1 MKKSL
6 CLKFGKTAVG
16 FLALCLNLFAACEI
30 GLGPSVDTDPPVLT
44 IENPPVDAIVR
55 DVFAIQ
61 GSWEDDGAIASVTV
75 TLKRPDGFGSEMSY
89 EAEITET
96 EEKGIWYAVINPFT
110 EGVLDGTYEATVE
123 ISDEAGHVVSQS
135 RTFTVDNTAPLIV
148 LQRPGTKITEPAD
161 AYGQTFSLNGM
172 GADDNTIDH
181 IDVEI
186 YSDEACT
193 NLLKT
198 ITKSNVP
205 PTIELDVAVFE
216 EGVSN
221 DYSEIYGSVTKNGT
235 QYRYCKIT
243 AYDNAKRYPLER
255 TGSTDEETG
264 NSTSTYYL
272 YDDIYSGVLE
282 NNTITDVYK
291 MLSGTYLFS
300 NNKRDAGSIEQVVS
314 ILGNNEME
322 KSNFSLNPEN
332 NPLFFVNGKDVLRK
346 DGADFTGSDY
356 LITNGSSV
364 VVEISTGLDG
374 ISLNAA
380 SLRPYLLPCDANGNA
395 SVDNIP
401 ENRIYLSEA
410 GVGAKSGTSYKF
422 TVTFDTTLSYAESKT
437 LTLGHSYIFGV
448 EGTDQRGNTVI
459 PKGGTYG
466 FKLSSNGAAPGLTVT
481 NPIPTI
487 SYVGAGG
494 SQTFAGTVN
503 CQDGTPVITIK
514 KGTETVYTHQFT
526 ESEATVENGLREFT
540 FNTTISYADSEN
552 SQNQYTFTASQDGLE
567 TTAFKTVI
575 YDKDAPT
582 ISVGSILPLA
592 KKYNP
597 EVETNTP
604 STEDY
609 LNGNITLRFSLND
622 EYDTVETSAADK
634 KPYFEVIE
642 VNNGIQ
648 TVKPLIVTGPDVVSE
663 TSATA
668 KHYITKLINGSF
680 QIDTTQ
686 IQTGSDDKS
695 IIFKIYAWD
704 RAGNAKI
711 YTYPEPTAT
720 SQPVLKVNQQTDYP
734 VILPTNND
742 LSLKYTSK
750 AQRDAATARRSQVP
764 SGGQLLFTIID
775 DDGIGRYKILSA
787 SVSNDNPTET
797 ADQVADSRFNDA
809 EWEDG
814 NGSTQ
819 LTVTK
824 NSSTASGYYWYKVLV
839 EDTKAT
845 GTPVTT
851 VKGPFIVKV
860 TTAAPILVNVTT
872 LDSDS
877 SDINIGKYVGATGAE
892 KTKWRNKIEIN
903 ATEAPFYLYRSETP
917 FAEDFNPDPPTS
929 TVGSP
934 DGLVYVTPQ
943 NTVPQVIYDTI
954 ANPTA
959 NKTYYY
965 MIYDSNINPSNVKT
979 IDCQVDTS
987 VPSITIAN
995 PGNDTAKTGVNAINT
1010 SSYQFSGSIQ
1020 DDNTISSIAGI
1031 YYKTLAITEAAPT
1044 APASNRLSASTWTAA
1059 GWEAVSPGTS
1069 WSFVIGSETSPI
1081 TQGKYKLYMYAIDG
1095 AGNLSDS
1102 DSATNGNQPYSRVY
1116 HIDMANPVVTETS
1129 STRYVNAAGSGNVSL
1144 GGTITESHGIQ
1155 SFTVSRGTTTY
1166 NIVSNGTV
1174 QTAPSGVTWSYTA
1187 GTGAWSLTET
1197 PGDGNYT
1204 YTITATD
1211 LVGKPN
1217 ASLTRQVTVDTTVP
1231 TVSPDTTKFKVPAA
1245 TETQSSLFKF
1255 EGLASNV
1262 TDAGVSSGLDKV
1274 EIAFTARATPNAT
1287 PTAPTAAQETA
1298 TPAADGSWQATVEF
1312 NTAKFGTVFS
1322 GTNAQGTK
1330 DLWVKVYDKA
1340 GNSSAWTNAKHFVYD
1355 TAAPTISLT
1364 GTTPQANTY
1373 RREGFTIQASAS
1385 DTYGVQGVSIA
1396 YGTGTGQSVAAPYN
1410 ETSGKYEASFR
1421 VDSESGTATHLDDG
1435 KYTFT
1440 ATVTDRSGKTAS
1452 VDRLF
1457 TIDTTVPV
1465 ISLVKIN
1472 GTEVTANADNSTAWY
1487 KSQTIPLIIN
1497 ASDALS
1503 GISTVE
1509 YATQTA
1515 GSTDTLEETDW
1526 NPLSLQGS
1534 EYKGSAIFS
1543 GTGAGQKLYIRVKDN
1558 AGNIEYFNTNN
1569 AALTINIDTDKPNLS
1584 ITQDTILTYIGTTG
1598 FTVHGTA
1605 SDSPAAGAG
1614 IASLNVK
1621 EYYKGPDA
1629 TDFTLTSD
1637 SGTNGVSVTRTNEEW
1652 EWSRAV
1658 PLGTSQQNSTNGTYK
1673 YVFTLTDNAGN
1684 FETAQFTATVDK
1696 IAPVINIETP
1706 DTDTAKTGE
1715 NAINSSSYQFSGTI
1729 TELNTVSKIYYKVL
1743 ADTATAPSAPASN
1756 IMDDSSWTGWTAVT
1770 SGKSWSFVIGSEANP
1785 ITQGKYKLYMY
1796 AIDGAGNLSALTSR
1810 IYHVDMAKP
1819 VVTES
1824 GAASRYVNAA
1834 GNGSVSLGG
1843 TITESHGIQNFTVS
1857 RVKEGTSETTTYNI
1871 VSNGEV
1877 LPVPTVNNQSG
1888 VSWTYT
1894 ATSTG
1899 ANWSLTE
1906 APGDGNYTYTITAT
1920 DLVGKTNES
1929 LTREITVDTTVP
1941 TVNTTDQTKF
1951 KVPTSTE
1958 TQSSLFKF
1966 EGLASNVTDT
1976 GASGTAYSSGID
1988 KVEIAFTARENPTDT
2003 PTAPTAAQESATPAA
2018 NGSWQSTVEFAN
2030 TKFGIVFTGAQGTK
2044 DLWVKVYDK
2053 AGNASA
2059 WTNVK
2064 NFVYDTAAPT
2074 ISLTGATPQANS
2086 YKKTGF
2092 VIEASAS
2099 DSYGVQGVNVAY
2111 GTGTGQSV
2119 AATLNETS
2127 GKYEASFRVG
2137 SETGSATLLA
2147 DGEYTFTATVTD
2159 LSGKTA
2165 SVDRHFTV
2173 DTTAP
2178 VISLVKING
2187 TEVTANADNSSVWY
2201 RSQTIPLIINASD
2214 AVSGITTSGIASVEY
2229 ATQTA
2234 GSTAALVESDW
2245 TPLTLQETEDGTEY
2259 KGSAIFSGT
2268 GAGQKL
2274 YIRVK
2279 DNAGNI
2285 TYFKANNAAFTINID
2300 TTAPELSALYYQ
2312 VGTGTAAGAVKGVSS
2327 TIYVKSGTSITVY
2340 GKYKDEQS
2348 GVQALTFTRAGTAIT
2363 PSEIKYTTG
2372 TVTEQ
2377 TTTTVPALSYET
2389 YSDSNSSSYTYWKA
2403 TFSMNEGGEFGINGK
2418 NGTYVAGTTGGQ
2430 TSITPFTVTIDD
2442 TKPNL
2447 SNYKLLTSANT
2458 EAYKKTVSGQKRYY
2472 INNTTSTALI
2482 ISGVATDNI
2491 GVEKVTLSINGTSY
2505 NNTGT
2510 ASDWKFENIDLS
2522 SLTNV
2527 SGETADAT
2535 ATITVTDVAG
2545 NQNTVTAGTEIAD
2558 KLYIYFDT
2566 TAPLGHHELDTES
2579 KDLTFR
2585 IGENNNDDITSS
2597 STTPQWSNSLD
2608 TGVGKKYSDD
2618 SYGNSSTITI
2628 SGNIG
2633 DSESGVSLI
2642 YYHVFDKPIHFDSD
2656 LAANVE
2662 VPHKQTIEGVAN
2674 YVFRN
2679 SDELRDYVISNSTSD
2694 PFAPLETAESKRVFY
2709 TGDATHTLDGT
2720 LLSGSR
2726 YYKNINTTYR
2736 STISGFNYDKNYLV
2750 IAAVDNVGNKGIDY
2764 VTVSSTVQHYFCQI
2778 NKDNEVPSISLDA
2791 GQDSMRYYNGSSENL
2806 TLSGVATDSLAG
2818 IRSVSFKVNNH
2829 EITTTDSTYGTITLV
2844 DSGTYSKQNTHW
2856 SVTINPSAFEGA
2868 STDDINFYGIVTD
2881 DAGVGNQQM
2890 LSLATF
2896 IRDIDGP
2903 EVTLNSPKDADIST
2917 SNIIEVNKL
2926 ITLNG
2931 TASDINGLSTSTN
2944 MELYF
2949 TKSSTLGNVTTAPT
2963 LTTGTNGNIGTDA
2976 ETKWVSIDDT
2986 KSHSN
2991 SWSFGGINT
3000 ATLGGSTIADGTE
3013 VYFTVKATDKAG
3025 NSSCAVPVKVT
3036 VDQNTDRPI
3045 LSYNN
3050 LSWDSTANSN
3060 AGGVKEYNKN
3070 LSTLSGIIT
3079 DDDGITELRIAVAA
3093 TKPADFATN
3102 SAYVRT
3108 VNSTGAF
3115 SVPLGDDGTKKLWI
3129 YVKDTA
3135 GTEFITAATAG
3146 NLSQPYLVFNG
3157 NTSKHSD
3164 SAATSFIINNTS
3176 PVITHSAFGYGNTE
3190 TAATTA
3196 ATTTTSSAYSAFTNT
3211 SYAGGTV
3218 RKYVV
3223 FAITA
3228 TTSNN
3233 VPVESVKVSVS
3244 GISAPISFPV
3254 ANKSE
3259 RSGNAETWYTDPIDI
3274 SAWTHG
3280 NHTLSFT
3287 VEDASGLSAISEPKQ
3302 FIIDNMGPSVSL
3314 ISPRGE
3320 EVTNPVSLEG
3330 TATDD
3335 YDHAVSKI
3343 GFVIVDNRYYN
3354 ANGTFVTNAQNQ
3366 IKAAAKT
3373 AADTNNRTGTTSS
3386 WNFTLNG
3393 VATQEGKVNPSL
3405 PTSEGSGT
3413 GGIENAATGI
3423 NRAPVPQGY
3432 GEDDDTR
3439 NLTVVFYTCDELGN
3453 ESWTPIVRDT
3463 TVEDSPSPVTIVY
3476 NPFADRPS
3484 ASVTYPLGA
3493 YVNEENVE
3501 NYSNLNGDIRVTG
3514 SARDNVSIS
3523 NGKVFIQLDLNKDGL
3538 FDNQDLA
3545 LLQTLSYT
3553 TTSGG
3558 TSQSHLIYTVTGN
3571 TLVTDLTS
3579 VEGVTDTAALGTNV
3593 NTLWGIPVRG
3603 TNSWNI
3609 TINSYNE
3616 LQQIEEARIGN
3627 ADSGQYKIGIRAV
3640 AMDDGG
3646 TFGSWS
3652 AKQYFKIDLNAPS
3665 IGAGEIVATDDSGTV
3680 IANQIAEKYVQD
3692 MYLSGNKKLRLKI
3705 SDRQGLKKVTYTYA
3719 TTIEGLSSSQRI
3731 GTIEKAE
3738 LDTIKPAT
3746 QVEGMYV
3753 YTIDIPLSLL
3763 TGSAYLNSKTVA
3775 LKVVATKDSDTE
3787 TTSYER
3793 YLVHF
3798 DNDKAT
3804 IKKLTLNSVEHTG
3817 SSNAADNK
3825 IVNSNLFF
3833 TIGGLAEDTGAGFDR
3848 MSFYFIRNPRAGSST
3863 ATRIYDV
3870 LSANQAIP
3878 VSGLDTKTV
3887 TTNSGNAND
3896 TTSNTFTIYGKNQT
3910 GLTVADE
3917 GLSLTGY
3924 TTDSHVHEGGYV
3936 QIGSKWHKIESISG
3950 TTVNLTTA
3958 TSATGTQT
3966 VFFAYL
3972 QTIDNTGSERRDD
3985 DDSTTI
3991 TGDDNDGMCESIR
4004 KSQTNW
4010 DYDASFDST
4019 NIPDG
4024 PGKLVVFVY
4033 DKAGNVSAK
4042 EYPVSVQN
4050 NAPRLTKLWLATDLS
4065 GDGTFQDIASEGI
4078 TEIVEYNVLSKVG
4091 EQTNYKDL
4099 NTVDYHGEHF
4109 IAKNKMAVIPE
4120 FTGGNGAIKMAL
4132 NNNAATSTAIT
4143 SYATDEAA
4151 AAAGAL
4157 YTSQGATAVP
4167 GINNFTL
4174 ARTGDTTWAYVID
4187 NDTLRPSS
4195 PTTDRVMSFTFWD
4208 STEETAP
4215 GVDSNWCYLRIKDL
4229 RVNVDDVTAPKVVV
4243 SPFYW
4248 NSKSKNSLYKNSSN
4262 NGHIELED
4270 DLPTTVFT
4278 ATSGLLDRD
4287 PKVSGK
4293 ITIRGTAFDDY
4304 TLSSIW
4310 VAFDGFTP
4318 ATGTYTDTK
4327 TLDSLTYYKV
4337 ASYTGGS
4344 WECESPSDTATVEG
4358 ATWAFK
4364 VTNNYIRASGHKA
4377 SWQLDID
4384 TSGITGRMGLDKK
4397 VYVRAI
4403 DATGDAAG
4411 AAATVVTAHT
4421 SNLTATGTADSE
4433 DSVYSKPTYRMDIVP
4448 YITKVLDEN
4457 SNTATRSRLG
4467 RYPVRMGKSIY
4478 LEGFNFGDGTLS
4490 VKRHKTVNGIASTTA
4505 ETDTLTAT
4513 RVTGDNNRIKITAAP
4528 DYSGFLNLTITP
4540 TGGTA
4545 LTAINNSNSASGYNI
4560 QKGYDAD
4567 EEDNAGNKTYGR
4579 LTANAEG
4586 TNFWTDDV
4594 YLSVWNVADASQFN
4608 GSINPHSGVIK
4619 KLTTQN
4625 SGSGAPN
4632 NTNPGN
4638 NGHITAAAG
4647 PGGGYIY
4654 KQPGYSTEVTPE
4666 TGMNDSYYAAMSSDD
4681 LKLYGY
4687 VSGRNYTTLGHGDNI
4702 AFNSSEVAYVAPV
4715 DEMDYTIVNGMPY
4728 YVFQDNG
4735 LGGDSGSVWGLGLV
4749 MMREGIWYDRN
4760 YFNPY
4765 KGNTIEEA
4773 KLPYF
4778 VERQGY
4784 NKASWQR
4791 DSSTG
4796 YDSILYQFKNP
4807 RITGWY
4813 NANESLLYTKQGGN
4827 KYIDGVDYIYIS
4839 YFDSYAKCLK
4849 YAAYKV
4855 GHRFATNDSK
4865 YSNTALKEWGKID
4878 VDHDIDIVAKM
4889 SSSPNTAGNQPDQTT
4904 YNHMTD
4910 GKSVV
4915 AGADT
4920 TSNNPNPTT
4929 VAGEWSDI
4937 FVDSTSDDPIP
4948 VIVYYNKTAKS
4959 LEIARGNNS
4968 FPQGPNE
4975 WTKTLAIRPT
4985 GVSSDFGRYVS
4996 GAMDTAGNLHIA
5008 AQDADNSILYYLYLT
5023 KSGNTYTVSKSIAVD
5038 GSAGAGRWADIEL
5051 TDPAGTSL
5059 AAIAPVI
5066 SYIDTSF
5073 MGTTKGIKVAYLV
5086 GTETDGTPIFEAMT
5100 DPARYAPSD
5109 QRTSV
5114 MADVKET
5121 KNATSKATIG
5131 VGFNSDMLALDFLR
5145 GE

>member
-1 MKKSL
+1 
-6 CLKFGKTAVG
+6 
-16 FLALCLNLFAACEI
+16 
-30 GLGPSVDTDPPVLT
+30 
-44 IENPPVDAIVR
+44 
-55 DVFAIQ
+55 
-61 GSWEDDGAIASVTV
+61 
-75 TLKRPDGFGSEMSY
+75 
-89 EAEITET
+89 
-96 EEKGIWYAVINPFT
+96 
-110 EGVLDGTYEATVE
+110 
-123 ISDEAGHVVSQS
+123 
-135 RTFTVDNTAPLIV
+135 
-148 LQRPGTKITEPAD
+148 
-161 AYGQTFSLNGM
+161 
-172 GADDNTIDH
+172 
-181 IDVEI
+181 
-186 YSDEACT
+186 
-193 NLLKT
+193 
-198 ITKSNVP
+198 
-205 PTIELDVAVFE
+205 
-216 EGVSN
+216 
-221 DYSEIYGSVTKNGT
+221 
-235 QYRYCKIT
+235 
-243 AYDNAKRYPLER
+243 
-255 TGSTDEETG
+255 
-264 NSTSTYYL
+264 
-272 YDDIYSGVLE
+272 
-282 NNTITDVYK
+282 
-291 MLSGTYLFS
+291 
-300 NNKRDAGSIEQVVS
+300 
-314 ILGNNEME
+314 
-322 KSNFSLNPEN
+322 
-332 NPLFFVNGKDVLRK
+332 
-346 DGADFTGSDY
+346 
-356 LITNGSSV
+356 
-364 VVEISTGLDG
+364 
-374 ISLNAA
+374 
-380 SLRPYLLPCDANGNA
+380 
-395 SVDNIP
+395 
-401 ENRIYLSEA
+401 
-410 GVGAKSGTSYKF
+410 
-422 TVTFDTTLSYAESKT
+422 
-437 LTLGHSYIFGV
+437 
-448 EGTDQRGNTVI
+448 
-459 PKGGTYG
+459 
-466 FKLSSNGAAPGLTVT
+466 
-481 NPIPTI
+481 
-487 SYVGAGG
+487 
-494 SQTFAGTVN
+494 
-503 CQDGTPVITIK
+503 
-514 KGTETVYTHQFT
+514 
-526 ESEATVENGLREFT
+526 
-540 FNTTISYADSEN
+540 
-552 SQNQYTFTASQDGLE
+552 
-567 TTAFKTVI
+567 
-575 YDKDAPT
+575 
-582 ISVGSILPLA
+582 
-592 KKYNP
+592 
-597 EVETNTP
+597 
-604 STEDY
+604 
-609 LNGNITLRFSLND
+609 
-622 EYDTVETSAADK
+622 
-634 KPYFEVIE
+634 
-642 VNNGIQ
+642 
-648 TVKPLIVTGPDVVSE
+648 
-663 TSATA
+663 
-668 KHYITKLINGSF
+668 
-680 QIDTTQ
+680 
-686 IQTGSDDKS
+686 
-695 IIFKIYAWD
+695 
-704 RAGNAKI
+704 
-711 YTYPEPTAT
+711 
-720 SQPVLKVNQQTDYP
+720 
-734 VILPTNND
+734 
-742 LSLKYTSK
+742 
-750 AQRDAATARRSQVP
+750 
-764 SGGQLLFTIID
+764 
-775 DDGIGRYKILSA
+775 
-787 SVSNDNPTET
+787 
-797 ADQVADSRFNDA
+797 
-809 EWEDG
+809 
-814 NGSTQ
+814 
-819 LTVTK
+819 
-824 NSSTASGYYWYKVLV
+824 
-839 EDTKAT
+839 
-845 GTPVTT
+845 
-851 VKGPFIVKV
+851 
-860 TTAAPILVNVTT
+860 
-872 LDSDS
+872 
-877 SDINIGKYVGATGAE
+877 
-892 KTKWRNKIEIN
+892 
-903 ATEAPFYLYRSETP
+903 
-917 FAEDFNPDPPTS
+917 
-929 TVGSP
+929 
-934 DGLVYVTPQ
+934 
-943 NTVPQVIYDTI
+943 
-954 ANPTA
+954 
-959 NKTYYY
+959 
-965 MIYDSNINPSNVKT
+965 MIYDSNKNPSKVKT

-995 PGNDTAKTGVNAINT
+995 PGTDTAKTGVNAINT

-1102 DSATNGNQPYSRVY
+1102 DPATDGKQPYSRVY
-1116 HIDMANPVVTETS
+1116 HVDMANPVVTETS
-1129 STRYVNAAGSGNVSL
+1129 STRYVNAVGSGSVSL

-1155 SFTVSRGTTTY
+1155 SFTVSRVKEGTSGTTTFP
-1166 NIVSNGTV
+1166 IVDNGTV
-1174 QTAPSGVTWSYTA
+1174 QAMPTVNPSGVSWTYTTTS
-1187 GTGAWSLTET
+1187 TGATWSLTET

-1211 LVGKPN
+1211 LVGKTN
-1217 ASLTRQVTVDTTVP
+1217 ESLTRQVTVDTTIP
-1231 TVSPDTTKFKVPAA
+1231 TVSTDTTKFKVPTA

-1255 EGLASNV
+1255 EGFASNV
-1262 TDAGVSSGLDKV
+1262 TDAGTSGTAYSSGIDKV
-1274 EIAFTARATPNAT
+1274 EIAFTARATPTAT
-1287 PTAPTAAQETA
+1287 PTAPAAAQETA

-1312 NTAKFGTVFS
+1312 GNTAKFGTVFS

-1340 GNSSAWTNAKHFVYD
+1340 GNSSNWTNAKHFVYD

-1364 GTTPQANTY
+1364 GTTPQANSY
-1373 RREGFTIQASAS
+1373 NKQGFTVQVSAS
-1385 DTYGVQGVSIA
+1385 DTYGVQGVS
-1396 YGTGTGQSVAAPYN
+1396 
-1410 ETSGKYEASFR
+1410 
-1421 VDSESGTATHLDDG
+1421 
-1435 KYTFT
+1435 
-1440 ATVTDRSGKTAS
+1440 
-1452 VDRLF
+1452 
-1457 TIDTTVPV
+1457 
-1465 ISLVKIN
+1465 
-1472 GTEVTANADNSTAWY
+1472 
-1487 KSQTIPLIIN
+1487 
-1497 ASDALS
+1497 
-1503 GISTVE
+1503 
-1509 YATQTA
+1509 
-1515 GSTDTLEETDW
+1515 
-1526 NPLSLQGS
+1526 
-1534 EYKGSAIFS
+1534 
-1543 GTGAGQKLYIRVKDN
+1543 
-1558 AGNIEYFNTNN
+1558 
-1569 AALTINIDTDKPNLS
+1569 
-1584 ITQDTILTYIGTTG
+1584 
-1598 FTVHGTA
+1598 
-1605 SDSPAAGAG
+1605 
-1614 IASLNVK
+1614 
-1621 EYYKGPDA
+1621 
-1629 TDFTLTSD
+1629 
-1637 SGTNGVSVTRTNEEW
+1637 
-1652 EWSRAV
+1652 
-1658 PLGTSQQNSTNGTYK
+1658 
-1673 YVFTLTDNAGN
+1673 
-1684 FETAQFTATVDK
+1684 
-1696 IAPVINIETP
+1696 
-1706 DTDTAKTGE
+1706 
-1715 NAINSSSYQFSGTI
+1715 
-1729 TELNTVSKIYYKVL
+1729 
-1743 ADTATAPSAPASN
+1743 
-1756 IMDDSSWTGWTAVT
+1756 
-1770 SGKSWSFVIGSEANP
+1770 
-1785 ITQGKYKLYMY
+1785 
-1796 AIDGAGNLSALTSR
+1796 
-1810 IYHVDMAKP
+1810 
-1819 VVTES
+1819 
-1824 GAASRYVNAA
+1824 
-1834 GNGSVSLGG
+1834 
-1843 TITESHGIQNFTVS
+1843 
-1857 RVKEGTSETTTYNI
+1857 
-1871 VSNGEV
+1871 
-1877 LPVPTVNNQSG
+1877 
-1888 VSWTYT
+1888 
-1894 ATSTG
+1894 
-1899 ANWSLTE
+1899 
-1906 APGDGNYTYTITAT
+1906 
-1920 DLVGKTNES
+1920 
-1929 LTREITVDTTVP
+1929 
-1941 TVNTTDQTKF
+1941 
-1951 KVPTSTE
+1951 
-1958 TQSSLFKF
+1958 
-1966 EGLASNVTDT
+1966 
-1976 GASGTAYSSGID
+1976 
-1988 KVEIAFTARENPTDT
+1988 
-2003 PTAPTAAQESATPAA
+2003 
-2018 NGSWQSTVEFAN
+2018 
-2030 TKFGIVFTGAQGTK
+2030 
-2044 DLWVKVYDK
+2044 
-2053 AGNASA
+2053 
-2059 WTNVK
+2059 
-2064 NFVYDTAAPT
+2064 
-2074 ISLTGATPQANS
+2074 
-2086 YKKTGF
+2086 
-2092 VIEASAS
+2092 
-2099 DSYGVQGVNVAY
+2099 VAY
-2111 GTGTGQSV
+2111 GTGTNQSV
-2119 AATLNETS
+2119 AATLNSTT
-2127 GKYEASFRVG
+2127 GYYEAAFRVG
-2137 SETGSATLLA
+2137 SEPEPSTGTSTLLA
-2147 DGEYTFTATVTD
+2147 DGAYTFTATVTD

-2165 SVDRHFTV
+2165 SETRLFTV

-2178 VISLVKING
+2178 DVSQVKVNG
-2187 TEVTANADNSSVWY
+2187 TVVEANADNSSVWY
-2201 RSQTIPLIINASD
+2201 RTQTIPLIINASD
-2214 AVSGITTSGIASVEY
+2214 AVSGIASVEY

-2234 GSTAALVESDW
+2234 VSTAALTESDW
-2245 TPLTLQETEDGTEY
+2245 TPLTLQGTEY

-2312 VGTGTAAGAVKGVSS
+2312 VGTGSSAGSVKDVGS

-2340 GKYKDEQS
+2340 GKYKDAQS
-2348 GVQALTFTRAGTAIT
+2348 GVQALTFTRAGTAIA
-2363 PSEIKYTTG
+2363 PSEIKYTIG

-2377 TTTTVPALSYET
+2377 TASTVPALT
-2389 YSDSNSSSYTYWKA
+2389 YSAYSASNATNYTYWKA
-2403 TFSMNEGGEFGINGK
+2403 TFSMDEGGEFAINGK
-2418 NGTYVAGTTGGQ
+2418 NGTYVAGTTGGE

-2447 SNYKLLTSANT
+2447 SNYKLLISANT

-2472 INNTTSTALI
+2472 INNATSTALI

-2545 NQNTVTAGTEIAD
+2545 NQNTVTEGTEIAD

-2585 IGENNNDDITSS
+2585 IGENDNDDITSS

-2642 YYHVFDKPIHFDSD
+2642 YYHVFDKPIHFDTT

-2662 VPHKQTIEGVAN
+2662 VPYQQTIEGVAN

-2694 PFAPLETAESKRVFY
+2694 PFAPLETAEQKRVFY
-2709 TGDATHTLDGT
+2709 TGDATHTLGGF

-2829 EITTTDSTYGTITLV
+2829 EITTTDTTYGTITLN
-2844 DSGTYSKQNTHW
+2844 SSTSPYTKQNTHW
-2856 SVTINPSAFEGA
+2856 SVTIDPSAFTGA
-2868 STDDINFYGIVTD
+2868 TTDDINFYGIVTD

-2917 SNIIEVNKL
+2917 TDVTEVNKL
-2926 ITLNG
+2926 ITLSG

-2949 TKSSTLGNVTTAPT
+2949 TKSSTLGDVTTEPT
-2963 LTTGTNGNIGTDA
+2963 LSADTTDADGNPVEGNIGTNA
-2976 ETKWVSIDDT
+2976 ATKWVSIGT
-2986 KSHSN
+2986 KAHAN

-3000 ATLGGSTIADGTE
+3000 ASLGGSTIADGTE

-3025 NSSCAVPVKVT
+3025 NSSCSVPVKVT

-3050 LSWDSTANSN
+3050 LSWDSTANN
-3060 AGGVKEYNKN
+3060 GEGGVKQYNKN

-3079 DDDGITELRIAVAA
+3079 DDDGIAELRIAVAN
-3093 TKPADFATN
+3093 TQPENFTADTDAART
-3102 SAYVRT
+3102 AYRIT
-3108 VNSTGAF
+3108 PNSTGAF
-3115 SVPLGDDGTKKLWI
+3115 SKDLGDDGTKKLWI

-3146 NLSQPYLVFNG
+3146 TLSQPYFVFNG
-3157 NTSKHSD
+3157 NTSKYSD
-3164 SAATSFIINNTS
+3164 NEATSFIINNTS
-3176 PVITHSAFGYGNTE
+3176 PVITHSAFGYGSTE

-3196 ATTTTSSAYSAFTNT
+3196 ATSASSAFTST

-3233 VPVESVKVSVS
+3233 VPVKSVKVSVS
-3244 GISAPISFPV
+3244 GISAPINFPA

-3259 RSGNAETWYTDPIDI
+3259 RTGNAETWYTDPIDI
-3274 SAWTHG
+3274 SEWTHG
-3280 NHTLSFT
+3280 SHTLSFT
-3287 VEDASGLSAISEPKQ
+3287 VEDASGLSAMSEPKQ

-3320 EVTNPVSLEG
+3320 EVTSPVSLEG
-3330 TATDD
+3330 TSTDD

-3343 GFVIVDNRYYN
+3343 GFVVVDNRYYN
-3354 ANGTFVTNAQNQ
+3354 ADGTFVTNAQNL
-3366 IKAAAKT
+3366 IKAAAKS

-3386 WNFTLNG
+3386 WSFTLNG
-3393 VATQEGKVNPSL
+3393 VATEDNKINPSL
-3405 PTSEGSGT
+3405 PTSEGSAA
-3413 GGIENAATGI
+3413 GGIEHATTGI
-3423 NRAPVPQGY
+3423 NRAPVPEGY

-3453 ESWTPIVRDT
+3453 ESWTPVVRDT
-3463 TVEDSPSPVTIVY
+3463 TVEDSPSPVTIIY

-3484 ASVTYPLGA
+3484 ASVTYPLGS
-3493 YVNEENVE
+3493 YVSTDNVE

-3514 SARDNVSIS
+3514 SARDNVSVS
-3523 NGKVFIQLDLNKDGL
+3523 NGKVFIQLDLNKDGQ
-3538 FDNQDLA
+3538 FDNEDLA

-3558 TSQSHLIYTVTGN
+3558 TSQTHYIYTVADG
-3571 TLVTDLTS
+3571 TLVMNLTS
-3579 VEGVTDTAALGTNV
+3579 VTSVSGESDTAALGTDV

-3616 LQQIEEARIGN
+3616 LQQIEEARIGD

-3665 IGAGEIVATDDSGTV
+3665 IGAGEIVATEEDGTV
-3680 IANQIAEKYVQD
+3680 IDDQIAEKYVQD
-3692 MYLSGNKKLRLKI
+3692 MYLSGHKKLRLKI

-3731 GTIEKAE
+3731 GTIEKSD
-3738 LDTIKPAT
+3738 LDAIKPST

-3798 DNDKAT
+3798 DNDAPV
-3804 IKKLTLNSVEHTG
+3804 IKNLTLNSVEHTG
-3817 SSNAADNK
+3817 STNAADNK
-3825 IVNSNLFF
+3825 VVNSNRYF
-3833 TIGGLAEDTGAGFDR
+3833 TIGGRSEDLGAGFER
-3848 MSFYFIRNPRAGSST
+3848 MSFYFIRQPRTGT
-3863 ATRIYDV
+3863 TGITRIYDV
-3870 LSANQAIP
+3870 LSENEYIDISTLNTQ
-3878 VSGLDTKTV
+3878 TV
-3887 TTNSGNAND
+3887 TIGSGANV
-3896 TTSNTFTIYGKNQT
+3896 STFTIYGKNQT
-3910 GLTVADE
+3910 GLTVDND

-3924 TTDSHVHEGGYV
+3924 TADSHVHAGGYV
-3936 QIGSKWHKIESISG
+3936 LIGSKWHKIESISG
-3950 TTVNLTTA
+3950 STVNLTTA
-3958 TSATGTQT
+3958 TSATGTT
-3966 VFFAYL
+3966 NVFFAYL

-4215 GVDSNWCYLRIKDL
+4215 GVDSNWCYLRIKDI

-4318 ATGTYTDTK
+4318 ASGTYTESK
-4327 TLDSLTYYKV
+4327 IIDSVTYYKV
-4337 ASYTGGS
+4337 ASYTNGS
-4344 WECESPSDTATVEG
+4344 WVCSSPSDTSTVEG

-4478 LEGFNFGDGTLS
+4478 LEGFNFGDGALS

-4505 ETDTLTAT
+4505 EADSISAT
-4513 RVTGDNNRIKITAAP
+4513 RVTGNNNRIKITAAP

-4968 FPQGPNE
+4968 FPQDPNE

-5100 DPARYAPSD
+5100 DPARYAPND